1 VAGGAEYFLNCG
13 MKHSILC
20 LFLLGICL
28 RSIGQDIYF
37 PPTSGNNW
45 DTYSISELGWC
56 EDSLDELF
64 TYLDESNT
72 KAFMVLKDGKI
83 VIEHYFDEFTQDS
96 VWYWASAGKSLTS
109 FLVGMAQED
118 GLLDI
123 NNPTSDY
130 LGQGWSSLTPEQE
143 ELITVR
149 HQLTMTTG
157 LSDQEENA
165 DCTDPECLVYLE
177 NPGERWAYHNA
188 PYTLLD
194 GVIENATGQGLNA
207 YLLQNVGLQTGLY
220 GLYVQVDYN
229 NVFFSTPRVFARF
242 GSLILNEAN
251 WNGNQILG
259 DMDYFQSMISPSQ
272 NLNESY
278 GYLWWLNGSDSYM
291 LPGSQFVF
299 PGLLTPDA
307 PEDMFSA
314 MGKNG
319 QILNI
324 VPSQNLTVI
333 RMGEAPTNEIFFVP
347 NVYNNTIWQYLNGVI
362 CEDVGVNEKEEISM
376 IEVYPNPASDIIR
389 INGINSHSR
398 IQLFD
403 AVGKNVFSAIGQNA
417 IPLSEFSD
425 GIYTLVIQ
433 NKNETV
439 VKKLTI
445 Q

>member
-1 VAGGAEYFLNCG
+1 
-13 MKHSILC
+13 MKNLFICWSFIILT
-20 LFLLGICL
+20 LQSF
-28 RSIGQDIYF
+28 GQDLYF
-37 PPTSGNNW
+37 PPTTGDSW
-45 DTYSISELGWC
+45 DTYSLSELGWC

-72 KAFMVLKDGKI
+72 KAFLVLKDGRI

-109 FLVGMAQED
+109 FLIGMAQED

-123 NNPTSDY
+123 NDPTSDY
-130 LGQGWSSLTPEQE
+130 LGQGWTSLTPEQE
-143 ELITVR
+143 ELITIR

-157 LSDQEENA
+157 LSDQVENV
-165 DCTDPECLVYLE
+165 DCTDPECLVFFD

-194 GVIENATGQGLNA
+194 GVIENASGQSLNA
-207 YLLQNVGLQTGLY
+207 YLLQNVGLLTGLY
-220 GLYVQVDYN
+220 GLYVPVDYN

-242 GSLILNEAN
+242 GSLILNQAN
-251 WNGNQILG
+251 WNGTQILG
-259 DMDYFQSMISPSQ
+259 DMEYFQNMISPSQ
-272 NLNESY
+272 ELNQAY

-291 LPGSQFVF
+291 LPGPQFVF
-299 PGLLTPDA
+299 PGLLAPDA
-307 PEDMFSA
+307 PVDMFSA

-333 RMGEAPTNEIFFVP
+333 RMGDAPTNEIFYVP
-347 NVYNNTIWQYLNGVI
+347 NIYNNTIWQYLNGVI
-362 CEDVGVNEKEEISM
+362 CESVTINELEKQEPITL
-376 IEVYPNPASDIIR
+376 YPNPASDIIR
-389 INGINSHSR
+389 INGINSHTQ

-403 AVGKNVFSAIGQNA
+403 AVGKNVFSAIGENT

-425 GIYTLVIQ
+425 GIYTVVIQ
-433 NKNETV
+433 KENETV
-439 VKKLTI
+439 VEKLTI
-445 Q
+445 QK